1 MAVIRARR
9 GTWLRRG
16 VSFAIAGI
24 ILLWL
29 GGFLPFAAQLPRQ
42 TNMQPGLSDAI
53 VVLTGGAGRLQ
64 VGLQLLLAGRG
75 DKMLISGVEPGITVA
90 ELQAGQGVG
99 TDKFDCCI
107 ELGYRARDTRG
118 NAMETA
124 QWMARHGYHSLHLVT
139 ASYHMPRSLLL
150 FQRAMPAVTL
160 VANPVIQE
168 HVKLANWWLFP
179 GTMRLLAVE
188 YSKYLISLFSVRLT
202 GPEW

>member
-1 MAVIRARR
+1 MAAIRARR
-9 GTWLRRG
+9 RTWLRRG
-16 VSFAIAGI
+16 VSFAVAGI

-29 GGFLPFAAQLPRQ
+29 GGFLLFAAQLPRQ
-42 TNMQPGLSDAI
+42 ANLQPGHSDAI

-64 VGLQLLLAGRG
+64 AGLQLLLAGRG
-75 DKMLISGVEPGITVA
+75 DKMLISGVESGITVA

-107 ELGYRARDTRG
+107 ELSYQARDTRG
-118 NAMETA
+118 NALETT

-160 VANPVIQE
+160 VANPVIRE

-188 YSKYLISLFSVRLT
+188 YSKYLISLLLVYA
-202 GPEW
+202 